1 MQWASS
7 FRRIRSRFSRGA
19 FLALLIGLSGHA
31 GAAELLMFEQA
42 GCPFCQNFDREI
54 APGYADSP
62 YGRAAPLRR
71 VDIHVDR
78 RGGLAGVAPAVFT
91 PTFVLVDDD
100 GREVARLEGYPGRKW
115 FYPELDLMME
125 ALTGGAGA
133 IAQGSAAESATVP
146 NPLRPE

>member
-1 MQWASS
+1 
-7 FRRIRSRFSRGA
+7 
-19 FLALLIGLSGHA
+19 
-31 GAAELLMFEQA
+31 MFEQA

-115 FYPELDLMME
+115 FYPELDAMMD
-125 ALTGGAGA
+125 ALTSRAGP
-133 IAQGSAAESATVP
+133 IAQESAAESAAVP
-146 NPLRPE
+146 SPRRPE